1 MTFLLLAFLCAA
13 FTASRWPIYHFVIWV
28 PSTDYFRAEPTSQ
41 LNEAAELLGWENSRT
56 PNDDFL
62 APEGYLWS
70 RGRKSLVILIKAG
83 QSPDLQRRRTPLA
96 TLVITRPEN

>member
-41 LNEAAELLGWENSRT
+41 LNEAAELLAGKIAMLRNH
-56 PNDDFL
+56 DFL
-62 APEGYLWS
+62 TPEGYLWS

-83 QSPDLQRRRTPLA
+83 QSPDLQRRRTPLG